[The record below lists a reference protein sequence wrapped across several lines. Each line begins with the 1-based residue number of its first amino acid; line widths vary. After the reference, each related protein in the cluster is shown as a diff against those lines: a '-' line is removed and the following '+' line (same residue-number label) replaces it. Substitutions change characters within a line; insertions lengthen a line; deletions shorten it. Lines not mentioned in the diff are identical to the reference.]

1 MSKLFPWNPRWVSSP
16 KLPPGHH
23 TASERRTGLDCLGAA
38 GAIAAS
44 LCVALLIGL
53 GGCARNP
60 VTGRPEAVL
69 TSEKGEIEQGKQAA
83 RLVQEEIGLVQDP
96 ELEAFVNALGQ
107 RLAQHSLRA
116 HLEYRFQVADMPE
129 ANAFALPGGPVYVS
143 RGLLALVN
151 SEDEL
156 AAVLGH
162 EIAHVE
168 ARHSVRRQTASAPL
182 VPLRIAAALGGA
194 AASIV
199 SPGLGQVVAG
209 IGQLPGA
216 FAMAAYSRDQEREA
230 DKLGQELT
238 AAAGFD
244 PMGLAAFATTLAR
257 EEKLEG
263 KTMGGRSFLV
273 SHPSSPERSSASAA
287 YARELT
293 IAPDQPAPL
302 DRYDFLRHLEGLVL
316 GEPAAAGV
324 FVDERFLHPEL
335 GIAFLLPSRWKTLN
349 GRRSVSAQSPD
360 AALYLVM
367 EIVGEGEDAMRAAR
381 AFGQIA
387 NLDSEPRA
395 LRIHDLEAAKAST
408 LVRAP
413 GETRQ
418 VLLAWIACDGLIY
431 RIAGIAP
438 LDRLAEL
445 RPDFKRTADS
455 FHRLSDAER
464 REIFEDRLR
473 LTEVRAGETLEAVNQ
488 RSENQWDSAR
498 TALANGIQE
507 ESKLVPGTW
516 LKIARSEP
524 YRLPA
529 RDNP

>member
-1 MSKLFPWNPRWVSSP
+1 MSLSLIV
-16 KLPPGHH
+16 L
-23 TASERRTGLDCLGAA
+23 LGPAA
-38 GAIAAS
+38 
-44 LCVALLIGL
+44 
-53 GGCARNP
+53 CARNP

-69 TSEKGEIEQGKQAA
+69 TSEKGEIEQGKHAA
-83 RLVQEEIGLVQDP
+83 RLVQEEIGLVENP

-107 RLAQHSLRA
+107 RLAQHSLRD
-116 HLEYRFQVADMPE
+116 HLDYSFLVADMPE
-129 ANAFALPGGPVYVS
+129 ANAFALPGGHVYVS

-151 SEDEL
+151 SENEL
-156 AAVLGH
+156 AGVLGH

-199 SPGLGQVVAG
+199 SPGLGQMVAG

-230 DKLGQELT
+230 DKLGQELA

-244 PMGLAAFATTLAR
+244 PVGLAAFATTLAR
-257 EEKLEG
+257 EEELEG
-263 KTMGGRSFLV
+263 QNMSRRSFLV
-273 SHPSSPERSSASAA
+273 SHPSSPERSSTSEA
-287 YARELT
+287 YARELS

-302 DRYDFLRHLEGLVL
+302 DRLEFLRHLEGLVL

-324 FVDERFLHPEL
+324 FVDDRFLHPQL
-335 GIAFLLPSRWKTLN
+335 GIAFLLPPGWETLN
-349 GRRSVSAQSPD
+349 SRRSVSAQSPD
-360 AALYLVM
+360 AAISLVV
-367 EIVGEGEDAMRAAR
+367 EIASEGDDAMKAAL
-381 AFGQIA
+381 AFGQVA
-387 NLDSEPRA
+387 NLDGEPRA
-395 LRIHDLEAAKAST
+395 AKIHGLDAAKAST

-413 GETRQ
+413 GEIRQ
-418 VLLAWIACDGLIY
+418 LLLAWIACDGLIY

-464 REIFEDRLR
+464 HEIFEDRLR
-473 LTEVRAGETLEAVNQ
+473 LIEVRPGETLEEVNQ
-488 RSENQWDSAR
+488 RSNNRWDRAR
-498 TALANGIQE
+498 TALANGLE
-507 ESKLVPGTW
+507 EGSELVPGTW

-524 YRLPA
+524 YPFPA
-529 RDNP
+529 GNSP